1 MADNTPDNPL
11 AHTSVELRGAA
22 PRWRNG
28 ALRAYG
34 ALLVVALTWPFF
46 MPGEA
51 FALRDMMVFPEM
63 ALTRAALGFGD
74 LAARNVPQDALLGI
88 LPWPVLAVRVIMVGT
103 AAVAAWAGY
112 RLGRGPWGKAA
123 AMTVAVWNPFVVER
137 LLQGHWSVVA
147 AAWLLPAVTLAWS
160 RAHDAPAHALPGAVF
175 TQWLASLT
183 PTGALAAAVFSRGW
197 RGLLISALT
206 CAPWAIAGIVAET
219 NAPTAASAAAFAPRA
234 ETHAGTLGALMGLGG
249 IWNAEAVPASRG
261 VGFALFGVAFFIVIA
276 VGWRAVPRRWLTL
289 AGCGYAVALLSW
301 AGWLTPIITGAP
313 GGGLLRDAQK
323 WLILTIPAFV
333 TAAGA
338 LPARRGAA
346 ALTLAILQV
355 PDAPVAVAALAPT
368 TVAVPEVDHR
378 GRDVLFVDRPA
389 LVRISAGSAR
399 GHGIAVDPAPKAMN
413 VVESGALRVDATLID
428 PPSPRWS
435 AAHAAVD
442 NPQALRE
449 LGVGLVVY
457 PADPADPAEGGYT
470 VVDTGAPARGLPP
483 LGVALFALWCVVPL
497 VPMIRRFGDASR

>member
-1 MADNTPDNPL
+1 MPDNPPV
-11 AHTSVELRGAA
+11 HLRGAA
-22 PRWRNG
+22 PRWPDA

-34 ALLVVALTWPFF
+34 GLLVAALTWPFL

-51 FALRDMMVFPEM
+51 FALRDMMVFPDM

-88 LPWPVLAVRVIMVGT
+88 LPWPVLAVRVVMVGA

-112 RLGRGPWGKAA
+112 RLGRGAWGKAA

-147 AAWLLPAVTLAWS
+147 AAWLLPAVALAWS
-160 RAHDAPAHALPGAVF
+160 RVHDAPAHALPGAVF

-206 CAPWAIAGIVAET
+206 CAPWAIAGIVAAT
-219 NAPTAASAAAFAPRA
+219 SSPTAASAAAFAPRA
-234 ETHAGTLGALMGLGG
+234 ETHVGTLGALMGLGG
-249 IWNAEAVPASRG
+249 IWNGQAVPASRG

-276 VGWRAVPRRWLTL
+276 FGWRAVPRRWLVL

-301 AGWLTPIITGAP
+301 AGWLTPIITSVP

-323 WLILTIPAFV
+323 WLILTFPAFV

-338 LPARRGAA
+338 LPARRAAA
-346 ALTLAILQV
+346 ALMLAILQV

-368 TVAVPEVDHR
+368 TVAVPDVDHR

-389 LVRISAGSAR
+389 LVRISAGIAP
-399 GHGIAVDPAPKAMN
+399 GGDVIAVDPAPKAMN
-413 VVESGALRVDATLID
+413 VVESGALRVDATVID
-428 PPSPRWS
+428 PPSPRWR

-442 NPQALRE
+442 NPHTLRE

-457 PADPADPAEGGYT
+457 PTEGGYA
-470 VVDTGAPARGLPP
+470 VVNTGAPARGLPP

-497 VPMIRRFGDASR
+497 VPMIRRFGDASP